1 MVRPREGLV
10 PRCSLP
16 TSRRGPTVAA
26 GGCGRNTRGSW
37 VRVDGRESVGVCPC
51 RWRPTR
57 SGGVKRSGPPPV
69 GTSAGKL
76 RSMTRERLGISSEG
90 LTGVRR
96 RSQGVKCLRSRRESW
111 RTTCQRTVAC
121 PDPESAQHGPSR
133 GRAASGDSGSR
144 GGSCIVGIQRSAES
158 WESGRT
164 VWQGLSGCTAGIS
177 AGSETTLEQ
186 GARPDAA
193 RAA

>member
-37 VRVDGRESVGVCPC
+37 VRVDGRESIGVCPC

-76 RSMTRERLGISSEG
+76 RSMTRERLGISSVG

-96 RSQGVKCLRSRRESW
+96 RSQGVKCLRSRRESR

-121 PDPESAQHGPSR
+121 PDPESAPHGPYG
-133 GRAASGDSGSR
+133 GRAASGAAGARRGPCSR
-144 GGSCIVGIQRSAES
+144 RPAES
-158 WESGRT
+158 WESGRA
-164 VWQGLSGCTAGIS
+164 VWQGFSGSTACIS
-177 AGSETTLEQ
+177 TGS
-186 GARPDAA
+186 
-193 RAA
+193 